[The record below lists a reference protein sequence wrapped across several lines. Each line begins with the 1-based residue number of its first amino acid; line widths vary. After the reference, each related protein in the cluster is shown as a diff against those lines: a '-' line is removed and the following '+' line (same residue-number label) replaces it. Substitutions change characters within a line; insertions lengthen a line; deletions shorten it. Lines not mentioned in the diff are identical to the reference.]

1 MKQES
6 HLIPFGRITDLI
18 GVEGDIIEKILVE
31 GDIIEKILKSISLLI
46 LKLFGSFVIFST
58 FEKSV

>member
-6 HLIPFGRITDLI
+6 HLIPFGRITDLM
-18 GVEGDIIEKILVE
+18 GVEGDIM
-31 GDIIEKILKSISLLI
+31 EKILKSISLLI